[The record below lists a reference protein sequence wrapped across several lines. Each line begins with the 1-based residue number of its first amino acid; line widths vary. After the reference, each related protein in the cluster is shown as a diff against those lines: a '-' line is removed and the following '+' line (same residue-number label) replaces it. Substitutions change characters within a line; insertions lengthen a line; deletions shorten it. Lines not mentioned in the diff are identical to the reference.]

1 MAHNIVETA
10 TYDAVVPV
18 PDDGDPRTAASV
30 NGALQAL
37 ADRAAFLNAIIGA
50 TGTGAKKI
58 RTVNGTAALKA
69 LVGMADGEIAVTN
82 GGFPYASLIWIYSAA
97 GADTEFIPW
106 VVAPTVGGGR
116 WYNTLQAYV
125 NQAGGASGTAARW
138 TLPSAYAPQLP
149 VQTSL
154 SAPGSFTVTPNG
166 VWIDSGAISAAIT
179 LSIGDIVMVEA
190 STTLQNN
197 TTTANSVKAALA
209 VLDPTAAT
217 TTILGSSV
225 QLSPGGLGIANAI
238 GAAPATMKTMF
249 TATQAGAHQF
259 KIQLFAAAGVATV
272 SIFQPYNFIVAPFRP

>member
-37 ADRAAFLNAIIGA
+37 ADRAAFLNAIVGA

-138 TLPSAYAPQLP
+138 TLPVANALVGVTRTSNAGTTYN
-149 VQTSL
+149 QTPLGTWVDSGFISTPISIQSGDIIEVEYTGTLSNNTTNVL
-154 SAPGSFTVTPNG
+154 SAQAQLAGFDGAATAQYAETKVTLTPNG
-166 VWIDSGAISAAIT
+166 GA
-179 LSIGDIVMVEA
+179 
-190 STTLQNN
+190 N
-197 TTTANSVKAALA
+197 T
-209 VLDPTAAT
+209 
-217 TTILGSSV
+217 I
-225 QLSPGGLGIANAI
+225 
-238 GAAPATMKTMF
+238 
-249 TATQAGAHQF
+249 
-259 KIQLFAAAGVATV
+259 GVATV
-272 SIFQPYNFIVAPFRP
+272 CLKTTQVFGVAVAAWQAKVQLNAPNIAGGAVGIQPSHNMIVKQYRP